1 MIGKQRTTPAILLLA
16 LGTLAL
22 FLRQAIVQVNEHD
35 VWSEQAARLER
46 SGELIPYRRGSI
58 QDAIGNV
65 LVRDKE
71 AYHLDFSY
79 RQFRRSHPL
88 GQTAHAA
95 SVILL
100 EPVTLTLALDYG
112 PEWATALVEL
122 TPRDLR
128 DFGRG
133 DGISIADGLP
143 GLPATWDTLAGEPR
157 LLGEAA
163 DEDERRDL
171 DLPNRSGDLGFYI
184 GGLLE
189 LTKQEKK
196 DLLRAADDKHRRDRS
211 YLELVAGERGQPADE
226 LRTELRTRVTRA
238 LADLDL
244 LAERM
249 RYSTAPTG
257 RAALPLVEELEDW
270 RAAIEDAAARRLFRE
285 ATGFDP
291 GRVEPGTLFEHF
303 DLRWFAVYLRWDPSR
318 TMAWCHSVR
327 RSWFTKWRE
336 SVALPALVAQL
347 RRTGTS
353 LDTPMVLASLS
364 TLWYGT
370 GELTLALDG
379 MPSPIEERDG
389 LEVFWA
395 LPNILDADL
404 GPAPR
409 PDDPQLPWSSYVG
422 AAVEGELDPGLLVE
436 ALGAGAPDTSTYRQ
450 KLDARLEE
458 ARLKG
463 NPSSRTEMWS
473 FHLKTPNYRSP
484 EILGELTGELCDAW
498 EHGVQELLTRHLEA
512 VEVPAGSDGH
522 LPFRE
527 TALER
532 ASDRARFVLRDYG
545 MRRTLLDDR
554 PDYEVVQLLTRF
566 PERFP
571 GFGARAAR
579 ERIVNERE
587 GRGVPGELLV
597 GGTAMMDADRA
608 QAQRSDA
615 RRLRELRRMG
625 KRTAAE
631 EAELVELVA
640 MVLTAEEARGVSG
653 VEGSWDEVLRGYN
666 GYRERVGL
674 EELEAR
680 GSNKP
685 DLRPVQHGRDIQLT
699 LDSNLQTVAEEVL
712 EFPVVP
718 QGVSKRDAQWLA
730 DPEGAIVVLR
740 PNGDLVVAASG
751 PAPWSERVGED
762 RLAIERTLTKPDF
775 KPPGST
781 FKPFVALYALEHGHI
796 SSGTSFICLA
806 SPTDVKSDMGV
817 YGGVHCHKLF
827 GHSNRHPE
835 PETPALDVTDALR
848 MSCNVFFAHL
858 GELLSIGDFWKLAH
872 TFGFAEPTGILPEDA
887 SGGLVEHSSAELFS
901 TKLGLR
907 DRMRAANG
915 LSVVEATPVQL
926 ARAIAGLATGELP
939 EVRLVNAIEER
950 GFLVELPRAEPVPL
964 PFSEASF
971 DVVRSAMVEVAQHP
985 DGSANDALSTEQ
997 VGFRMAVKTGSA
1009 DLEWLNETTLVKHTW
1024 VAGWAPAEDPKV
1036 VFVFFVRRTTQ
1047 TSGWTAVW
1055 LARQFFLQPEVREF
1069 LAAEGVPLEDVE
1081 FDLAELGREPGR

>member
-1 MIGKQRTTPAILLLA
+1 MIGKQRTTPAIVLLA
-16 LGTLAL
+16 FGTLAL
-22 FLRQAIVQVNEHD
+22 FLRQAVVQVNEHEL
-35 VWSEQAARLER
+35 WSEQAARLER
-46 SGELIPYRRGSI
+46 SGELIPYRRGAI
-58 QDAIGNV
+58 RDADGRV
-65 LVRDKE
+65 LVRDVE

-79 RQFRRSHPL
+79 RDFRRSHPL

-100 EPVTLTLALDYG
+100 EPVSLGLALDHAVD
-112 PEWATALVEL
+112 WAAAFVEL
-122 TPRDLR
+122 TPGDLR
-128 DFGRG
+128 EFSRGRG
-133 DGISIADGLP
+133 LAIDGGLP
-143 GLPATWDTLAGEPR
+143 GLPATWDLAAGQPR
-157 LLGEAA
+157 LLGVTR
-163 DEDERRDL
+163 DEDERNDL
-171 DLPNRSGDLGFYI
+171 DLANRSGDLGFYI

-196 DLLRAADDKHRRDRS
+196 DLLRAADDKRRRDQS
-211 YLELVAGERGQPADE
+211 YLELVAAERGLVANDLRGE
-226 LRTELRTRVTRA
+226 LRSRVARS

-249 RYSTAPTG
+249 RYPADPRG
-257 RAALPLVEELEDW
+257 RTALPLVQELQDW

-318 TMAWCHSVR
+318 TMAWCHAVR
-327 RSWFTKWRE
+327 SAWFTKWRG
-336 SVALPALVAQL
+336 SVALPALVAEL
-347 RRTGTS
+347 RRRGAS
-353 LDTPMVLASLS
+353 LDTPTILDSLS

-379 MPSPIEERDG
+379 APRPVDERDG

-395 LPNILDADL
+395 LPKILDVDM
-404 GPAPR
+404 GPVPR
-409 PDDPQLPWSSYVG
+409 PDDPRLPWSSAMA
-422 AAVEGELDPGLLVE
+422 AAVEGELDPELLVE
-436 ALGAGAPDTSTYRQ
+436 ALGQGAPGTSSFRR
-450 KLDARLEE
+450 KLDTRLEE
-458 ARLKG
+458 ARQKG
-463 NPSSRTEMWS
+463 NPSSRTEMWA
-473 FHLKTPNYRSP
+473 FHLGTPNYRSS

-498 EHGVQELLTRHLEA
+498 ERGVQELLTRQLEA

-527 TALER
+527 AALER

-579 ERIVNERE
+579 ERIAYDRD
-587 GRGVPGELLV
+587 GHGVPGKLLV

-625 KRTAAE
+625 KRTAE
-631 EAELVELVA
+631 QEAELVELVA
-640 MVLTAEEARGVSG
+640 MVLTADEARGVSG
-653 VEGSWDEVLRGYN
+653 VEGSWDDVLRGYN

-674 EELEAR
+674 EEVEAR
-680 GSNKP
+680 GADEQ
-685 DLRPVQHGRDIQLT
+685 DLRPVQHGHDVQLT
-699 LDSNLQTVAEEVL
+699 LDSGLQLVAEEVL
-712 EFPVVP
+712 EHPVVP
-718 QGVSKRDAQWLA
+718 EGLMKRDAEWLA

-740 PNGDLVVAASG
+740 PNGELVVAASG
-751 PAPWSERVGED
+751 PAPWSERVGPE
-762 RLAIERTLTKPDF
+762 RLAVERTLTKPDF

-781 FKPFVALYALEHGHI
+781 FKPFVALYALEQGKI
-796 SSGTSFICLA
+796 QPGTAYVCLA
-806 SPTDVKSDMGV
+806 EASDAGSNMGV
-817 YGGVHCHKLF
+817 YKGVHCHKLF
-827 GHSNRHPE
+827 GHSNRYPD
-835 PETPALDVTDALR
+835 PETPPLNVTEALR
-848 MSCNVFFAHL
+848 MSCNVFFAHV
-858 GELLSIGDFWKLAH
+858 GELLSVGDFWQLAH
-872 TFGFAEPTGILPEDA
+872 SFGFAEPSGILPEGTS
-887 SGGLVEHSSAELFS
+887 SGLIEHTSAELFS
-901 TKLGLR
+901 KQLGLR

-939 EVRLVNAIEER
+939 EVRLVNAVEER
-950 GFLVELPRAEPVPL
+950 GFLVELPRPAPEPL
-964 PFSEASF
+964 PFSAANLE
-971 DVVRSAMVEVAQHP
+971 VVRSAMVEVAQHP
-985 DGSANDALSTEQ
+985 DGSANDALSTKQ

-1009 DLEWLNETTLVKHTW
+1009 DLEWRDETTLVKHTW

-1047 TSGWTAVW
+1047 TSSWTAIW
-1055 LARQFFLQPEVREF
+1055 LARQFFLQPEVRAF
-1069 LAAEGVPLEDVE
+1069 LAAEGVPLEDVAI
-1081 FDLAELGREPGR
+1081 DPAELGRELGR